1 MPTFSRRPASLAHLS
16 DEAAARALSKHF
28 GDVLKAAKE
37 LGVTRTDL
45 SKLTWSNP
53 AILNSAHERMG
64 LFIFVQR
71 DEIIRGL
78 HSRRGGDRRRA
89 IDRMAVNP
97 GLFGDLCNSPAFAF
111 LAPAERPRR
120 SFDDGGRA
128 ALDRGVA
135 AERVIEQEREQA
147 LELERERALRESVG
161 RDWGGVMVERYA
173 PAVASDLRP
182 ENRKYAH
189 VRGLVRGQRR

>member
-1 MPTFSRRPASLAHLS
+1 MAMFSKRPASLAHLT

-28 GDVLKAAKE
+28 GDVLKAAKD
-37 LGVTRTDL
+37 LGVDRKDL

-53 AILNSAHERMG
+53 AILDSAHERMG
-64 LFIFVQR
+64 LYIFVQR

-78 HSRRGGDRRRA
+78 HSRRGSERRRA
-89 IDRMAVNP
+89 IDRMAANP
-97 GLFGDLCNSPAFAF
+97 GLFGDLCHSPAFAF
-111 LAPAERPRR
+111 LLPAERPRR

-135 AERVIEQEREQA
+135 AERVIEQERERA

-161 RDWGGVMVERYA
+161 RDQGVMVDRRA
-173 PAVASDLRP
+173 PAAALDLRP